1 MVLEQKIGFDK
12 VREKIAAKCA
22 TQYAARKVAAEQIS
36 HDGGEIM
43 FRLRLTDEMRL
54 ICLFEDSFPAGGYL
68 DTKTFLIPL
77 QAENTSI
84 DLPSLRMLRT
94 SMDTLGRILAFFR
107 ECKDDLYPT
116 LRQIS
121 ASVSYE
127 PGIGRRIEA
136 ILDRSGEVRDTAS
149 PELGEIRRSL
159 RSKEGQVS
167 RRIGSILSQAK
178 GEGIVD
184 TEAEVVV
191 RDGRVL
197 IPVPAGSKKK
207 MPGIVYDESASG
219 KTAFIE
225 PFEIIELEN
234 QIRELQFD
242 EQREIARI
250 LFEFTEFLR
259 PCLGGLIAASEYI
272 GEIDFI
278 RSKALVALDMIAGM
292 PILSDNGELNLRR
305 ARHPLLEASL
315 RREKKE
321 IVPLTLSLSHEKHI
335 LLISG
340 PNAGGKSVC
349 LKTVG
354 LLQYMFQWGMLIPTS
369 EVSEMMIF
377 DSIFI
382 DIGDDQSLEND
393 LSTYSSHLQNMREIL
408 THATASSLVLIDE
421 FGSGT
426 EPAAGGAIAEAVLAR
441 LDAMGAYGVITTHY
455 TNLKL
460 YADKSSGVVN
470 GAMLFDGAAIKP
482 LFQLQQGMPG
492 NSFAFEL
499 ARKMGLPS
507 DVVKDAEERA
517 GSDFVNIERN
527 LRQIARSRRVLDEK
541 LARIKSTDKTLE
553 SLTDK
558 YQKELGEVKALKKS
572 ILDEAKREAQ
582 EILDKANKEVERT
595 IREIREAQADRDKT
609 KVARGKLSQFKE
621 ELQQEKLSEKDVAIE
636 RKMQQILARKE
647 RERERKA
654 RRGEMP
660 DQVRHD
666 EGGVRHDEGGV
677 RHDGGEVRHDEG
689 GVRRDGGQGR
699 LDGKDGAEKVTLKVG
714 DKVRLKDNDMVGEVT
729 QIAAKYI
736 SVSVGS
742 IISKLAPGKVER
754 ISNQQY
760 KDKSRTTF
768 RPVIHYDSESIS
780 RRKLAF
786 RPTIDIRGERLADAL
801 DIVMH
806 FIDDA
811 TMVGV
816 GQVKILHGKGN
827 GVLREEIRKYLKTV
841 PAVKSLR
848 DEAVQQGGAG
858 ITVVEMDI

>member
-1 MVLEQKIGFDK
+1 MVLEQKIGFDI
-12 VREKIAAKCA
+12 VREKISAKCA
-22 TQYAARKVAAEQIS
+22 TQYAVKKVAAEQIS
-36 HDGGEIM
+36 RDPSEIM

-68 DTKTFLIPL
+68 DTKAFLLPL
-77 QAENTSI
+77 QAENTTI

-94 SMDTLGRILAFFR
+94 SLDTLRRILAFFR

-121 ASVSYE
+121 ATVSYE
-127 PGIGRRIEA
+127 PEIGRRIET
-136 ILDRSGEVRDTAS
+136 ILDRTGEVRDTAS
-149 PELGEIRRSL
+149 PELGEIRRAL

-167 RRIGSILSQAK
+167 RRINAILGTAK
-178 GEGIVD
+178 GEGLVETD
-184 TEAEVVV
+184 AEVVV

-207 MPGIVYDESASG
+207 LPGIVYDESASG

-225 PFEIIELEN
+225 PLEIVELGN
-234 QIRELQFD
+234 QIRELQFE
-242 EQREIARI
+242 EQREISRI
-250 LFEFTEFLR
+250 LFVFTEFLR
-259 PCLGGLIAASEYI
+259 PYLTGLIAASEYI

-278 RSKALVALDMIAGM
+278 RAKALVALDMIAGM
-292 PILSDNGELNLRR
+292 PILSENGEFNLRR

-321 IVPLTLSLSHEKHI
+321 IVPLTLTLTKEKHI

-369 EVSEMMIF
+369 EVSELMIF

-441 LDAMGAYGVITTHY
+441 LDEMGAYGVITTHY

-499 ARKMGLPS
+499 ARKMGLPA

-517 GSDFVNIERN
+517 GSEYVNIERN

-572 ILDEAKREAQ
+572 ILEEAKREAQ
-582 EILDKANKEVERT
+582 EILDEANRQVERT
-595 IREIREAQADRDKT
+595 IREIREAQAERDKT
-609 KVARGKLSQFKE
+609 KVAREQLTKFKE
-621 ELQQEKLSEKDVAIE
+621 ELQHEKPSENDAAIE
-636 RKMQQILARKE
+636 RKMQQIVARKE
-647 RERERKA
+647 RERARKEK
-654 RRGEMP
+654 RGEIP
-660 DQVRHD
+660 
-666 EGGVRHDEGGV
+666 
-677 RHDGGEVRHDEG
+677 
-689 GVRRDGGQGR
+689 GQAGNDAR
-699 LDGKDGAEKVTLKVG
+699 AASDAKAGARKEKAVDDTPLRVG

-736 SVSVGS
+736 SVSIGS
-742 IISKLAPGKVER
+742 IISKIAPGKVEK

-760 KDKSRTTF
+760 KEKARSTF
-768 RPVIHYDSESIS
+768 RPVIHYDSDSIS
-780 RRKLAF
+780 RRKLEF
-786 RPTIDIRGERLADAL
+786 RPTIDIRGERLNDAL
-801 DIVMH
+801 EIVMH

-827 GVLREEIRKYLKTV
+827 GVLREEIRKYLRTV

-848 DEAVQQGGAG
+848 DEAIQQGGAG

>member
-12 VREKIAAKCA
+12 VREKISAKCA
-22 TQYAARKVAAEQIS
+22 TQYAVRKVAAEQIS
-36 HDGGEIM
+36 RDGAEIM

-68 DTKTFLIPL
+68 DTKEFLLPL
-77 QAENTSI
+77 QGEGTTI

-94 SMDTLGRILAFFR
+94 SLDTLRRILSFFQD
-107 ECKDDLYPT
+107 CKDDLYPT

-127 PGIGRRIEA
+127 PEIGRRIES
-136 ILDRSGEVRDTAS
+136 ILDRTGEVRDSAS
-149 PELGEIRRSL
+149 PALGEIRRSL
-159 RSKEGQVS
+159 KSKEGQIG
-167 RRIGSILSQAK
+167 RRINAILGAAKEEGLVGS
-178 GEGIVD
+178 D
-184 TEAEVVV
+184 DEVVV
-191 RDGRVL
+191 REGRML
-197 IPVPAGSKKK
+197 IPVPAGTKKK
-207 MPGIVYDESASG
+207 LPGIVYGESATG
-219 KTAFIE
+219 KTAFVE
-225 PFEIIELEN
+225 PFEIVELGN
-234 QIRELQFD
+234 QIRELQFE

-250 LFEFTEFLR
+250 LLEFTEFLR
-259 PCLGGLIAASEYI
+259 PSLPMLIAASEYI

-292 PILSDNGELNLRR
+292 PILSDNGEFNLRR

-321 IVPLTLSLSHEKHI
+321 IVPLTLSLNREKHI

-369 EVSEMMIF
+369 EVSEMLIF

-393 LSTYSSHLQNMREIL
+393 LSTYSSHLQNIRDIL
-408 THATASSLVLIDE
+408 THATPHSLVLLDE
-421 FGSGT
+421 FGAGT

-441 LDAMGAYGVITTHY
+441 LDAMGVYGVITTHY

-499 ARKMGLPS
+499 ARKMGLPAE
-507 DVVKDAEERA
+507 VVKDAEERA
-517 GSDFVNIERN
+517 GSEFVNIERN

-541 LARIKSTDKTLE
+541 LARIKTTDKTLE

-572 ILDEAKREAQ
+572 ILEEAKKEAQ
-582 EILDKANKEVERT
+582 EILDSANREVERT

-609 KVARGKLSQFKE
+609 KVARENLSKFKE
-621 ELQQEKLSEKDVAIE
+621 GLREEKPSENDAVIE
-636 RKMQQILARKE
+636 RKMQQIIARKE
-647 RERERKA
+647 RERVRKEK
-654 RRGEMP
+654 RGEIP
-660 DQVRHD
+660 GQAVNDGSQA
-666 EGGVRHDEGGV
+666 G
-677 RHDGGEVRHDEG
+677 HDGKGSR
-689 GVRRDGGQGR
+689 
-699 LDGKDGAEKVTLKVG
+699 KEKAAVDNSPLKVG

-729 QIAAKYI
+729 QVAAKYV

-742 IISKLAPGKVER
+742 IISKLAPGKVEK

-760 KDKSRTTF
+760 KDKTRSTF

-780 RRKLAF
+780 RRKLDF
-786 RPTIDIRGERLADAL
+786 KPTIDIRGERLADAL

>member
-54 ICLFEDSFPAGGYL
+54 ICLFEDSFPAGGYH
-68 DTKTFLIPL
+68 DTKAFLLPL

-84 DLPSLRMLRT
+84 DLPSMRILRT
-94 SMDTLGRILAFFR
+94 SLDTLRRILAFFR

-127 PGIGRRIEA
+127 PEIGRRIEA
-136 ILDRSGEVRDTAS
+136 ILDRNGEVRDTAS
-149 PELGEIRRSL
+149 PELGEIRRAL

-167 RRIGSILSQAK
+167 RRIGSILTQAK
-178 GEGIVD
+178 SEGLVD

-207 MPGIVYDESASG
+207 LPGIVYDESATG
-219 KTAFIE
+219 KTAFVE
-225 PFEIIELEN
+225 PLEIVELEN

-250 LFEFTEFLR
+250 LMEFTEFLR
-259 PCLGGLIAASEYI
+259 PYLGGLIAASEYI

-321 IVPLTLSLSHEKHI
+321 IVPLTLSLNKEKHI

-369 EVSEMMIF
+369 EVSEMLIF

-426 EPAAGGAIAEAVLAR
+426 EPAAGGAIAEAVLSR
-441 LDAMGAYGVITTHY
+441 LDEMGAYGVITTHY

-460 YADKSSGVVN
+460 YADKSSGVMN

-499 ARKMGLPS
+499 ARKMGLPAE
-507 DVVKDAEERA
+507 VVKDAEERA
-517 GSDFVNIERN
+517 GSEFVNIERN

-541 LARIKSTDKTLE
+541 LARIKTTDKTLE

-572 ILDEAKREAQ
+572 ILEEAKKEAQ
-582 EILDKANKEVERT
+582 EILDSANREVERT

-609 KVARGKLSQFKE
+609 KVARENLSKFKE
-621 ELQQEKLSEKDVAIE
+621 GLREEKPSENDAVIE
-636 RKMQQILARKE
+636 RKMQQIIARKE
-647 RERERKA
+647 RERVRKEK
-654 RRGEMP
+654 RGEIP
-660 DQVRHD
+660 GQAVNDGSQA
-666 EGGVRHDEGGV
+666 G
-677 RHDGGEVRHDEG
+677 HDGKGSR
-689 GVRRDGGQGR
+689 
-699 LDGKDGAEKVTLKVG
+699 KEKAAVDNSPLKVG

-729 QIAAKYI
+729 QVAAKYV

-742 IISKLAPGKVER
+742 IISKLAPGKVEK

-760 KDKSRTTF
+760 KDKTRSTF

-780 RRKLAF
+780 RRKLDF
-786 RPTIDIRGERLADAL
+786 KPTIDIRGERLADAL

>member
-12 VREKIAAKCA
+12 VRDKIAAKCA
-22 TQYAARKVAAEQIS
+22 TQYALHKVAAEQVS

-68 DTKTFLIPL
+68 DTKTFLVPL

-84 DLPSLRMLRT
+84 DLPSLRALRT
-94 SMDTLGRILAFFR
+94 SLDTLRRILAFFR

-121 ASVSYE
+121 ATVGYE
-127 PGIGRRIEA
+127 PEVGRRIEG
-136 ILDRSGEVRDTAS
+136 ILDRAGEVRDTAS
-149 PELGEIRRSL
+149 PQLGEIRRTL

-167 RRIGSILSQAK
+167 RRIGSILTQAK
-178 GEGIVD
+178 GEGLVD
-184 TEAEVVV
+184 AETEVVV

-197 IPVPAGSKKK
+197 IPVPAGNKKK
-207 MPGIVYDESASG
+207 LPGIVYDESASG

-225 PFEIIELEN
+225 PIEILELEN

-259 PCLGGLIAASEYI
+259 PFLGGLIAASEYI

-278 RSKALVALDMIAGM
+278 RAKALVALDMIAGM

-321 IVPLTLSLSHEKHI
+321 IVPLTLWLSKEKHI

-393 LSTYSSHLQNMREIL
+393 LSTYSSHLKNMREIL
-408 THATASSLVLIDE
+408 TNATSSSLVLIDE

-441 LDAMGAYGVITTHY
+441 LDELGAYGVITTHY

-460 YADKSSGVVN
+460 YADKSSGVMN

-499 ARKMGLPS
+499 ARKMGLPA

-517 GSDFVNIERN
+517 GSEFVNIERN

-541 LARIKSTDKTLE
+541 LARIKTTDKTLE

-572 ILDEAKREAQ
+572 ILDEARREAQ
-582 EILDKANKEVERT
+582 EILDKTNKEVERT

-609 KVARGKLSQFKE
+609 RVARENLTKFRE
-621 ELQQEKLSEKDVAIE
+621 DLQQEKPSENDAAIE
-636 RKMQQILARKE
+636 RKMQQIVARKE
-647 RERERKA
+647 RERARKEK
-654 RRGEMP
+654 RGEAVVSAP
-660 DQVRHD
+660 RK
-666 EGGVRHDEGGV
+666 E
-677 RHDGGEVRHDEG
+677 
-689 GVRRDGGQGR
+689 
-699 LDGKDGAEKVTLKVG
+699 KPAAEDSSLKVG

-729 QIAAKYI
+729 QVAAKYV

-742 IISKLAPGKVER
+742 IISKLAPGKVEK

-760 KDKSRTTF
+760 KDKTRTTF

-780 RRKLAF
+780 RRKLNF
-786 RPTIDIRGERLADAL
+786 KPTIDIRGERLTDAL

-841 PAVKSLR
+841 PAVRSFR

>member
-54 ICLFEDSFPAGGYL
+54 ICLFEDSFPAGGYH
-68 DTKTFLIPL
+68 DTKAFLLPL

-84 DLPSLRMLRT
+84 DLPSMRILRT
-94 SMDTLGRILAFFR
+94 SLDTLRRILAFFR

-127 PGIGRRIEA
+127 PEIGRRIEA
-136 ILDRSGEVRDTAS
+136 ILDRNGEVRDTAS
-149 PELGEIRRSL
+149 PELGEIRRAL

-167 RRIGSILSQAK
+167 RRIGSILTQAK
-178 GEGIVD
+178 SEGLVD

-197 IPVPAGSKKK
+197 IPIPAGSKKK
-207 MPGIVYDESASG
+207 LPGIVYDESATG
-219 KTAFIE
+219 KTAFVE
-225 PFEIIELEN
+225 PLEIVELEN

-250 LFEFTEFLR
+250 LMEFTEFLR
-259 PCLGGLIAASEYI
+259 PYLGGLIAASEYI

-321 IVPLTLSLSHEKHI
+321 IVPLTLSLNKEKHI

-369 EVSEMMIF
+369 EVSEMLIF

-426 EPAAGGAIAEAVLAR
+426 EPAAGGAIAEAVLSR
-441 LDAMGAYGVITTHY
+441 LDEMSAYGVITTHY

-460 YADKSSGVVN
+460 YADKSSGVMN

-499 ARKMGLPS
+499 ARKMGLPA

-517 GSDFVNIERN
+517 GSEYVNIERN

-572 ILDEAKREAQ
+572 ILEEAKREAQ
-582 EILDKANKEVERT
+582 EILDEANRQVERT
-595 IREIREAQADRDKT
+595 IREIREAQAERDKT
-609 KVARGKLSQFKE
+609 KVAREQLTKFKE
-621 ELQQEKLSEKDVAIE
+621 ELQHEKPSENDAAIE
-636 RKMQQILARKE
+636 RKMQQIVARKE
-647 RERERKA
+647 RERARKEK
-654 RRGEMP
+654 RGEIP
-660 DQVRHD
+660 
-666 EGGVRHDEGGV
+666 
-677 RHDGGEVRHDEG
+677 
-689 GVRRDGGQGR
+689 GQAGNDAR
-699 LDGKDGAEKVTLKVG
+699 AASDAKAGARKEKAVDDTPLRVG

-736 SVSVGS
+736 SVSIGS
-742 IISKLAPGKVER
+742 IISKIAPGKVEK

-760 KDKSRTTF
+760 KEKSRSTF
-768 RPVIHYDSESIS
+768 RPVIHYDSDSIS
-780 RRKLAF
+780 RRKLEF
-786 RPTIDIRGERLADAL
+786 RPTIDIRGERLNDAL
-801 DIVMH
+801 EIVMH

-827 GVLREEIRKYLKTV
+827 GVLREEIRKYLRTV

-848 DEAVQQGGAG
+848 DEAIQQGGAG

>member
-22 TQYAARKVAAEQIS
+22 TQYALRKVEAEQIS
-36 HDGGEIM
+36 RDPGEIM

-68 DTKTFLIPL
+68 DTKAFLLPL
-77 QAENTSI
+77 QAENTTI
-84 DLPSLRMLRT
+84 DLPSLRALRT
-94 SMDTLGRILAFFR
+94 SLDTLRRILSFFR
-107 ECKDDLYPT
+107 DCKDDLYPT

-121 ASVSYE
+121 ASVTYE
-127 PGIGRRIEA
+127 PEIGRRIET
-136 ILDRSGEVRDTAS
+136 ILDRAGEVRDTAS
-149 PELGEIRRSL
+149 QALGEIRRTL

-167 RRIGSILSQAK
+167 RRINAILGAAK
-178 GEGIVD
+178 GEGLVD
-184 TEAEVVV
+184 TDAEVVV

-197 IPVPAGSKKK
+197 IPVPAGAKKK
-207 MPGIVYDESASG
+207 LPGIVYDESASG
-219 KTAFIE
+219 KTAFVE
-225 PFEIIELEN
+225 PLEIIELGN

-259 PCLGGLIAASEYI
+259 PYLGGLIAASEYI

-292 PILSDNGELNLRR
+292 PILSEGGELNLRR

-321 IVPLTLSLSHEKHI
+321 IVPLTLSLTRDKHI

-393 LSTYSSHLQNMREIL
+393 LSTYSSHLKNMREIL

-441 LDAMGAYGVITTHY
+441 LDEMGVYGVITTHY

-499 ARKMGLPS
+499 ARKMGLPGE
-507 DVVKDAEERA
+507 VVKDAEERA
-517 GSDFVNIERN
+517 GSEFVNIERN
-527 LRQIARSRRVLDEK
+527 LRQIARSRRALDEK
-541 LARIKSTDKTLE
+541 LARIKTTDKTLE

-558 YQKELGEVKALKKS
+558 YEKELSEVKALKKS
-572 ILDEAKREAQ
+572 ILDEAKKEAQ
-582 EILDKANKEVERT
+582 EILAEANKQVERT
-595 IREIREAQADRDKT
+595 IREIREAQAEREKT
-609 KVARGKLSQFKE
+609 RTARENLAKFKE
-621 ELQQEKLSEKDVAIE
+621 EIQAEHPSQNDAAIE
-636 RKMQQILARKE
+636 RKMQQIVARKE
-647 RERERKA
+647 RERQRKVK
-654 RRGEMP
+654 RGEIP
-660 DQVRHD
+660 
-666 EGGVRHDEGGV
+666 
-677 RHDGGEVRHDEG
+677 
-689 GVRRDGGQGR
+689 GQAGN
-699 LDGKDGAEKVTLKVG
+699 DGKAGTRKDKAAVDDSPLQVG

-736 SVSVGS
+736 SVSIGS
-742 IISKLAPGKVER
+742 IISKIAPGKVEK

-760 KDKSRTTF
+760 KEKSRSTF

-780 RRKLAF
+780 RRKLEF
-786 RPTIDIRGERLADAL
+786 RPTIDIRGERLNDAL
-801 DIVMH
+801 EIVMH

-841 PAVKSLR
+841 PAVASFR

>member
-12 VREKIAAKCA
+12 VRDRIAAKA
-22 TQYAARKVAAEQIS
+22 VTEYARRKVAAEQMS
-36 HDGGEIM
+36 RDPDEIM

-68 DTKTFLIPL
+68 DTKEFLLPL

-84 DLPSLRMLRT
+84 DLPSLRALRT
-94 SMDTLGRILAFFR
+94 SLDTLRRILAFFR
-107 ECKDDLYPT
+107 DCKDDLYPM

-121 ASVSYE
+121 ASVSYDPE
-127 PGIGRRIEA
+127 ISRRIEA
-136 ILDRSGEVRDTAS
+136 ILDRNGEVRDNAS
-149 PELGEIRRSL
+149 PELAEIRRTL

-167 RRIGSILSQAK
+167 RRINAILGNAK
-178 GEGIVD
+178 GEGLVEAD
-184 TEAEVVV
+184 AEVVV

-197 IPVPAGSKKK
+197 IPVAAGSKKK
-207 MPGIVYDESASG
+207 LPGIVYDESASG
-219 KTAFIE
+219 KTAFVE
-225 PFEIIELEN
+225 PFEIVELGN

-250 LFEFTEFLR
+250 LFVFTEFLR
-259 PCLGGLIAASEYI
+259 PYLGGLIAASEYI

-278 RSKALVALDMIAGM
+278 RAKALVALDMIAGM
-292 PILSDNGELNLRR
+292 PVLSDNGEMNLRR

-321 IVPLTLSLSHEKHI
+321 IVPLTLSLSREKHI

-369 EVSEMMIF
+369 EVSEMLIF

-408 THATASSLVLIDE
+408 THATEHSLVLIDE

-441 LDAMGAYGVITTHY
+441 LDDLGAYGVITTHY

-499 ARKMGLPS
+499 ARKMGLPA
-507 DVVKDAEERA
+507 DVVKDAEQRA
-517 GSDFVNIERN
+517 GSEFVNIERN

-553 SLTDK
+553 SLTDR
-558 YQKELGEVKALKKS
+558 YQKELEDVKALKKRM
-572 ILDEAKREAQ
+572 LDEARAEAADIVS
-582 EILDKANKEVERT
+582 EANKQVERT
-595 IREIREAQADRDKT
+595 IREIREAQAERDKT
-609 KVARGKLSQFKE
+609 RLAREKLTKFKE
-621 ELQQEKLSEKDVAIE
+621 TLKEEKPSENDAAIE
-636 RKMQQILARKE
+636 RKMQKITERKE
-647 RERERKA
+647 RERVRKE

-660 DQVRHD
+660 GQARH
-666 EGGVRHDEGGV
+666 
-677 RHDGGEVRHDEG
+677 
-689 GVRRDGGQGR
+689 
-699 LDGKDGAEKVTLKVG
+699 DGKDGKPGVTDRADKTPLQVG
-714 DKVRLKDNDMVGEVT
+714 DKVRLKDNNMVGEVT

-742 IISKLAPGKVER
+742 IISKIAPGKVEK

-760 KDKSRTTF
+760 KEQTRSTF

-780 RRKLAF
+780 RRKLEF
-786 RPTIDIRGERLADAL
+786 KPTIDIRGQRLADAL

-841 PAVKSLR
+841 PSVASFR

-858 ITVVEMDI
+858 ITVVELDL

>member
-12 VREKIAAKCA
+12 VRDKIAAKCV
-22 TQYAARKVAAEQIS
+22 TDYARRKVAAEQLS
-36 HDGGEIM
+36 RDGAEIM

-68 DTKTFLIPL
+68 DTKEFLLPL

-84 DLPSLRMLRT
+84 DLPSLRLLRT
-94 SMDTLGRILAFFR
+94 SLDTLRRILAFFR

-121 ASVSYE
+121 ASVSYTPE
-127 PGIGRRIEA
+127 VARRIED
-136 ILDRSGEVRDTAS
+136 ILDRAGEVRDSAS
-149 PELGEIRRSL
+149 PALGEIRRSL

-167 RRIGSILSQAK
+167 RRINSILAGAK
-178 GEGIVD
+178 GEGLVD
-184 TEAEVVV
+184 ADAEVVV

-197 IPVPAGSKKK
+197 IPVAAGSKKK
-207 MPGIVYDESASG
+207 LPGIVYDESASG
-219 KTAFIE
+219 KTAFVE
-225 PFEIIELEN
+225 PFEIIELGN
-234 QIRELQFD
+234 QIRELQFE

-250 LFEFTEFLR
+250 LAEFTAFLR
-259 PCLGGLIAASEYI
+259 PYLSGLVAASEYI

-292 PILSDNGELNLRR
+292 PILSDNGEMHLRR

-321 IVPLTLSLSHEKHI
+321 IVPLTLSLTREKHI

-369 EVSEMMIF
+369 EVSELLIF
-377 DSIFI
+377 DSIYI

-393 LSTYSSHLQNMREIL
+393 LSTYSSHLKNMREIL
-408 THATASSLVLIDE
+408 THATEHSLVLIDE

-441 LDAMGAYGVITTHY
+441 LDALGAYGVITTHY

-499 ARKMGLPS
+499 ARKMGLPA
-507 DVVKDAEERA
+507 DVVKDAEQRA
-517 GSDFVNIERN
+517 GSEFVNIERN

-541 LARIKSTDKTLE
+541 IARIKSTDKTLE

-558 YQKELGEVKALKKS
+558 YEKELGEVKALKKS
-572 ILDEAKREAQ
+572 ILEEARREAQ
-582 EILDKANKEVERT
+582 DIVAQANKQVERT
-595 IREIREAQADRDKT
+595 IREIREAQAARDKT
-609 KVARGKLSQFKE
+609 RAAREKLSQFKE
-621 ELQQEKLSEKDVAIE
+621 TLQQEKTSEQEAVLD
-636 RKMQQILARKE
+636 RKMQQIAER
-647 RERERKA
+647 RERERVRKE
-654 RRGEMP
+654 RRGERSRIESGMT
-660 DQVRHD
+660 DQAIPGHDHSRHSGLD
-666 EGGVRHDEGGV
+666 PESLA
-677 RHDGGEVRHDEG
+677 
-689 GVRRDGGQGR
+689 GQ
-699 LDGKDGAEKVTLKVG
+699 DGKLQVG
-714 DKVRLKDNDMVGEVT
+714 DKVRLKDNDMVGEVV

-742 IISKLAPGKVER
+742 IISKIAPSKVEK

-760 KDKSRTTF
+760 KEQTRSTF

-780 RRKLAF
+780 RRKLEF
-786 RPTIDIRGERLADAL
+786 
-801 DIVMH
+801 
-806 FIDDA
+806 
-811 TMVGV
+811 
-816 GQVKILHGKGN
+816 
-827 GVLREEIRKYLKTV
+827 
-841 PAVKSLR
+841 
-848 DEAVQQGGAG
+848 
-858 ITVVEMDI
+858 

>member
-1 MVLEQKIGFDK
+1 MVLEQKIGFDI
-12 VREKIAAKCA
+12 VREKISAKCA
-22 TQYAARKVAAEQIS
+22 TQYAVKKVAAEQIS
-36 HDGGEIM
+36 RDPSEIM

-68 DTKTFLIPL
+68 DTKAFLLPL
-77 QAENTSI
+77 QAENTTI

-94 SMDTLGRILAFFR
+94 SLDTLRRILAFFR

-121 ASVSYE
+121 ATVSYE
-127 PGIGRRIEA
+127 PEIGRRIET
-136 ILDRSGEVRDTAS
+136 ILDRTGEVRDTAS
-149 PELGEIRRSL
+149 PELGEIRRAL

-167 RRIGSILSQAK
+167 RRINAILGTAK
-178 GEGIVD
+178 GEGLVETD
-184 TEAEVVV
+184 AEVVV

-207 MPGIVYDESASG
+207 LPGIVYDESASG

-225 PFEIIELEN
+225 PLEIVELGN
-234 QIRELQFD
+234 QIRELQFE
-242 EQREIARI
+242 EQREISRI
-250 LFEFTEFLR
+250 LFVFTEFLR
-259 PCLGGLIAASEYI
+259 PYLTGLIAASEYI

-278 RSKALVALDMIAGM
+278 RAKALVALDMIAGM
-292 PILSDNGELNLRR
+292 PILSENGEFNLRR

-321 IVPLTLSLSHEKHI
+321 IVPLTLTLTKEKHI

-369 EVSEMMIF
+369 EVSELMIF

-441 LDAMGAYGVITTHY
+441 LDEMGAYGVITTHY

-499 ARKMGLPS
+499 ARKMGLPA

-517 GSDFVNIERN
+517 GSEYVNIERN

-572 ILDEAKREAQ
+572 ILEEAKREAQ
-582 EILDKANKEVERT
+582 EILDEANRQVERT
-595 IREIREAQADRDKT
+595 IREIREAQAERDKT
-609 KVARGKLSQFKE
+609 KVAREQLTKFKE
-621 ELQQEKLSEKDVAIE
+621 ELQHEKPSENDAAIE
-636 RKMQQILARKE
+636 RKMQQIVARKE
-647 RERERKA
+647 RERARKEK
-654 RRGEMP
+654 RGEIP
-660 DQVRHD
+660 
-666 EGGVRHDEGGV
+666 
-677 RHDGGEVRHDEG
+677 
-689 GVRRDGGQGR
+689 GR
-699 LDGKDGAEKVTLKVG
+699 AGNDTRAANDGKAGARKEKAVDDTPLRVG

-736 SVSVGS
+736 SVSIGS
-742 IISKLAPGKVER
+742 IISKIAPGKVEK

-760 KDKSRTTF
+760 KEKSRSTF
-768 RPVIHYDSESIS
+768 RPVIHYDSDSIS
-780 RRKLAF
+780 RRKLEF
-786 RPTIDIRGERLADAL
+786 RPTIDIRGERLNDAL
-801 DIVMH
+801 EIVMH

-827 GVLREEIRKYLKTV
+827 GVLREEIRKYLRTV

-848 DEAVQQGGAG
+848 DEAIQQGGAG

>member
-12 VREKIAAKCA
+12 VRDKIAAKCA
-22 TQYAARKVAAEQIS
+22 TDYARRKVAAEQIS
-36 HDGGEIM
+36 RDATEIM
-43 FRLRLTDEMRL
+43 FRLCLTDEMRL
-54 ICLFEDSFPAGGYL
+54 ICLFEDSFPAGGYV
-68 DTKTFLIPL
+68 DTKAFLLPL

-84 DLPSLRMLRT
+84 DLPSLRLLRT
-94 SMDTLGRILAFFR
+94 SLDTLRRILAFFR
-107 ECKDDLYPT
+107 DCKDDLYPT

-127 PGIGRRIEA
+127 PEIGRRIEQ
-136 ILDRSGEVRDTAS
+136 ILDRTGDVRDTAS

-159 RSKEGQVS
+159 RAKEGQVS
-167 RRIGSILSQAK
+167 RRINTILGSAK
-178 GEGIVD
+178 SEGLVD
-184 TEAEVVV
+184 AEAEVVV
-191 RDGRVL
+191 RDGRML
-197 IPVPAGSKKK
+197 IPVAAGSKKK
-207 MPGIVYDESASG
+207 LPGIVYDESATG
-219 KTAFIE
+219 KTAFVE
-225 PFEIIELEN
+225 PLEIIELGN
-234 QIRELQFD
+234 QIRELQFE

-250 LFEFTEFLR
+250 LYEFTEFLR
-259 PCLGGLIAASEYI
+259 PYLGGLVAASEYI

-278 RSKALVALDMIAGM
+278 RAKALVALDMIAGM
-292 PILSDNGELNLRR
+292 PILSEEGELNLRR

-321 IVPLTLSLSHEKHI
+321 IVPLTLSLSREKHI

-369 EVSEMMIF
+369 EVSEMTIF

-408 THATASSLVLIDE
+408 SNATAHSLVLIDE

-460 YADKSSGVVN
+460 YADKSSGVTN

-499 ARKMGLPS
+499 ARKMGLPA

-517 GSDFVNIERN
+517 GSEFVNIERN

-553 SLTDK
+553 NLTDK
-558 YQKELGEVKALKKS
+558 YEKELGEVKALKKS
-572 ILDEAKREAQ
+572 ILEEARREAQ
-582 EILDKANKEVERT
+582 EIVAQANKQVERT
-595 IREIREAQADRDKT
+595 IREIREAQAERDKT
-609 KVARGKLSQFKE
+609 KVAR
-621 ELQQEKLSEKDVAIE
+621 EKLSKFKEQLSEEHPSEKDAAID
-636 RKMQQILARKE
+636 RKMQQIVER
-647 RERERKA
+647 RERERVRKEK
-654 RRGEMP
+654 RGERSRVKPGMTEEEMP

-666 EGGVRHDEGGV
+666 A
-677 RHDGGEVRHDEG
+677 
-689 GVRRDGGQGR
+689 
-699 LDGKDGAEKVTLKVG
+699 GKQARNDVKTGPLQVG
-714 DKVRLKDNDMVGEVT
+714 DKVRLKDNDMVGEVV

-742 IISKLAPGKVER
+742 IISKIAPGKVEK

-760 KDKSRTTF
+760 KEQTRSTF

-780 RRKLAF
+780 RRKLEF
-786 RPTIDIRGERLADAL
+786 KPTIDIRGQRLNDAL

-827 GVLREEIRKYLKTV
+827 GILREEIRKYLKTV
-841 PAVKSLR
+841 PAVASFR

>member
-12 VREKIAAKCA
+12 VREKISAKCA
-22 TQYAARKVAAEQIS
+22 TQYAARKVAAEQMS
-36 HDGGEIM
+36 RDGAEIM

-68 DTKTFLIPL
+68 DTKEFLLPL
-77 QAENTSI
+77 QGEGTTI
-84 DLPSLRMLRT
+84 DLPSLRLLRT
-94 SMDTLGRILAFFR
+94 SLDTLRRILAFFQD
-107 ECKDDLYPT
+107 CKDDLYPT

-121 ASVSYE
+121 ASVGYE
-127 PGIGRRIEA
+127 PEIARRIEH
-136 ILDRSGEVRDTAS
+136 ILDRSGDVRDSAS
-149 PELGEIRRSL
+149 PALGEIRRSL
-159 RSKEGQVS
+159 KAKEGQVS
-167 RRIGSILSQAK
+167 RRINAILGAAK
-178 GEGIVD
+178 GEGLVD
-184 TEAEVVV
+184 TDAEVVV
-191 RDGRVL
+191 REGRVL
-197 IPVPAGSKKK
+197 IPVPAGAKKK
-207 MPGIVYDESASG
+207 LPGIVFDESASG
-219 KTAFIE
+219 KTAFVE
-225 PFEIIELEN
+225 PLEIIELGN
-234 QIRELQFD
+234 QIRELQFE

-250 LFEFTEFLR
+250 LYEFTEFLR
-259 PCLGGLIAASEYI
+259 PYLGGLVAASEYL

-278 RSKALVALDMIAGM
+278 RAKALVALDMIAGM
-292 PILSDNGELNLRR
+292 PILSENGELNLRR

-321 IVPLTLSLSHEKHI
+321 IVPLTLSLTKDKHI

-382 DIGDDQSLEND
+382 DIGDNQSLEND

-426 EPAAGGAIAEAVLAR
+426 EPAAGGAIAEAVLSR
-441 LDAMGAYGVITTHY
+441 LDEMGVYGVITTHY

-507 DVVKDAEERA
+507 EVVKDAEERA
-517 GSDFVNIERN
+517 GSEFVNIERN

-572 ILDEAKREAQ
+572 VLEEARREAQ
-582 EILDKANKEVERT
+582 EIIAEANKQVERT
-595 IREIREAQADRDKT
+595 IREIRESQAERDKT
-609 KVARGKLSQFKE
+609 KVARENLTKFKE
-621 ELQQEKLSEKDVAIE
+621 TLQQDKPSENDAAIE
-636 RKMQQILARKE
+636 RKMQQIIARKE
-647 RERERKA
+647 RERVRKEK
-654 RRGEMP
+654 RGEAP
-660 DQVRHD
+660 APAPR
-666 EGGVRHDEGGV
+666 
-677 RHDGGEVRHDEG
+677 
-689 GVRRDGGQGR
+689 
-699 LDGKDGAEKVTLKVG
+699 KEKPVSQETPLQIG

-729 QIAAKYI
+729 QITAKYI

-742 IISKLAPGKVER
+742 IISKLAPGKVEK

-760 KDKSRTTF
+760 KDRSRTTF

-780 RRKLAF
+780 RRKLEF
-786 RPTIDIRGERLADAL
+786 RPTIDIRGQRLNDAL

-841 PAVKSLR
+841 PGVKSFR

>member
-12 VREKIAAKCA
+12 VRDKIAAKCV
-22 TQYAARKVAAEQIS
+22 TQYARRKVAAEQIS
-36 HDGGEIM
+36 HDGAEIM

-68 DTKTFLIPL
+68 DTKEFLLPL

-84 DLPSLRMLRT
+84 DLPSLRLLRT
-94 SMDTLGRILAFFR
+94 SLDTLRRILAFFQ

-127 PGIGRRIEA
+127 PEISRHIEA
-136 ILDRSGEVRDTAS
+136 LLDRGGDVRDSAS

-159 RSKEGQVS
+159 RAKEGQVS
-167 RRIGSILSQAK
+167 RRINSILGSAK
-178 GEGIVD
+178 SEGLVD
-184 TEAEVVV
+184 AEAEVVV

-197 IPVPAGSKKK
+197 IPVAAGSKKK
-207 MPGIVYDESASG
+207 LPGIVYDESASG
-219 KTAFIE
+219 KTAFVE
-225 PFEIIELEN
+225 PIEIIELGN
-234 QIRELQFD
+234 QIRELQFE

-250 LFEFTEFLR
+250 LLAFTEFLR
-259 PCLGGLIAASEYI
+259 PYLGGLVAASEYI

-278 RSKALVALDMIAGM
+278 RAKALVALDMIAGM

-321 IVPLTLSLSHEKHI
+321 IVPLTLSLSREKHI

-369 EVSEMMIF
+369 EVSEMLIF

-408 THATASSLVLIDE
+408 THATGHSLVLIDE

-441 LDAMGAYGVITTHY
+441 LDALGAYGVITTHY

-499 ARKMGLPS
+499 ARKMGLPA

-517 GSDFVNIERN
+517 GSEFVGIERN

-553 SLTDK
+553 SLTDR
-558 YQKELGEVKALKKS
+558 YQKELEDIKALKKRM
-572 ILDEAKREAQ
+572 LDEARAEAA
-582 EILDKANKEVERT
+582 EIVSEANRQVERT
-595 IREIREAQADRDKT
+595 IREIREAQAERDKT
-609 KVARGKLSQFKE
+609 RQARAQLSQFKE
-621 ELQQEKLSEKDVAIE
+621 TLAEEKPSEADAVLEGKIRKINE
-636 RKMQQILARKE
+636 R
-647 RERERKA
+647 RERERVRKEK
-654 RRGEMP
+654 RGELAP
-660 DQVRHD
+660 APSGA
-666 EGGVRHDEGGV
+666 GGT
-677 RHDGGEVRHDEG
+677 
-689 GVRRDGGQGR
+689 GR
-699 LDGKDGAEKVTLKVG
+699 VGDSAPLALG
-714 DKVRLKDNDMVGEVT
+714 DKVRLKDNDMVGEVV
-729 QIAAKYI
+729 QISAKYI

-742 IISKLAPGKVER
+742 IISKLAPGKVEK

-760 KDKSRTTF
+760 KEQTRSTF

-786 RPTIDIRGERLADAL
+786 KPTIDIRGERLADAL

-827 GVLREEIRKYLKTV
+827 GVLREEIRKYLRTV
-841 PAVKSLR
+841 PSVASFR

>member
-22 TQYAARKVAAEQIS
+22 TQYALRKVEAEQIS
-36 HDGGEIM
+36 RDPGEIM

-68 DTKTFLIPL
+68 DTKAFLLPL
-77 QAENTSI
+77 QAENTTI
-84 DLPSLRMLRT
+84 DLPSLRALRT
-94 SMDTLGRILAFFR
+94 SLDTLRRILAFFR
-107 ECKDDLYPT
+107 DCKDDLYPT

-121 ASVSYE
+121 ASVTYE
-127 PGIGRRIEA
+127 PEIGRRIET
-136 ILDRSGEVRDTAS
+136 ILDRAGEVRDTAS
-149 PELGEIRRSL
+149 QALGEIRRTL

-167 RRIGSILSQAK
+167 RRINAILGAAK
-178 GEGIVD
+178 GEGLVD
-184 TEAEVVV
+184 TDAEVVV

-197 IPVPAGSKKK
+197 IPVPAGAKKK
-207 MPGIVYDESASG
+207 LPGIVYDESASG
-219 KTAFIE
+219 KTAFVE
-225 PFEIIELEN
+225 PLEIIELGN

-259 PCLGGLIAASEYI
+259 PYLGGLIAASEYI

-292 PILSDNGELNLRR
+292 PILSEGGELNLRR
-305 ARHPLLEASL
+305 ARHPLL

-321 IVPLTLSLSHEKHI
+321 IVPLTLSLTRDKHI

-393 LSTYSSHLQNMREIL
+393 LSTYSSHLKNMREIL

-441 LDAMGAYGVITTHY
+441 LDEMGVYGVITTHY

-499 ARKMGLPS
+499 ARKMGLPGE
-507 DVVKDAEERA
+507 VVKDAEERA
-517 GSDFVNIERN
+517 GSEFVNIERN
-527 LRQIARSRRVLDEK
+527 LRQIARSRRALDEK
-541 LARIKSTDKTLE
+541 LARIKTTDKTLE

-558 YQKELGEVKALKKS
+558 YEKELSEVKALKKS
-572 ILDEAKREAQ
+572 ILDEAKKEAQ
-582 EILDKANKEVERT
+582 EILAEANKQVERT
-595 IREIREAQADRDKT
+595 IREIREAQAEREKT
-609 KVARGKLSQFKE
+609 RTARENLAKFKE
-621 ELQQEKLSEKDVAIE
+621 EIQAEHPSQNDAAIE
-636 RKMQQILARKE
+636 RKMQQIVARKE
-647 RERERKA
+647 RERQRKVK
-654 RRGEMP
+654 RGEIP
-660 DQVRHD
+660 
-666 EGGVRHDEGGV
+666 
-677 RHDGGEVRHDEG
+677 
-689 GVRRDGGQGR
+689 GQAGN
-699 LDGKDGAEKVTLKVG
+699 DGKAGTRKDKVAVDDSPLQVG

-736 SVSVGS
+736 SVSIGS
-742 IISKLAPGKVER
+742 IISKIAPGKVEK

-760 KDKSRTTF
+760 KEKSRSTF

-780 RRKLAF
+780 RRKLEF
-786 RPTIDIRGERLADAL
+786 RPTIDIRGERLNDAL
-801 DIVMH
+801 EIVMH

-841 PAVKSLR
+841 PAVASFR

>member
-22 TQYAARKVAAEQIS
+22 TQYALRKVEAEQIS
-36 HDGGEIM
+36 RDPGEIM

-68 DTKTFLIPL
+68 DTKAFLLPL
-77 QAENTSI
+77 QAENTTI
-84 DLPSLRMLRT
+84 DLPSLRALRT
-94 SMDTLGRILAFFR
+94 SLDTLRRILAFFR
-107 ECKDDLYPT
+107 DCKDDLYPT

-121 ASVSYE
+121 ASVTYE
-127 PGIGRRIEA
+127 PEIGRRIET
-136 ILDRSGEVRDTAS
+136 ILDRAGEVRDTAS
-149 PELGEIRRSL
+149 QALGEIRRTL

-167 RRIGSILSQAK
+167 RRINAILGAAK
-178 GEGIVD
+178 GEGLVD
-184 TEAEVVV
+184 TDAEVVV

-197 IPVPAGSKKK
+197 IPVPAGAKKK
-207 MPGIVYDESASG
+207 LPGIVYDESASG
-219 KTAFIE
+219 KTAFVE
-225 PFEIIELEN
+225 PLEIIELGN

-259 PCLGGLIAASEYI
+259 PYLGGLIAASEYI

-292 PILSDNGELNLRR
+292 PILSEGGELNLRR

-321 IVPLTLSLSHEKHI
+321 IVPLTLSLTRDKHI

-393 LSTYSSHLQNMREIL
+393 LSTYSSHLKNMREIL

-441 LDAMGAYGVITTHY
+441 LDEMGVYGVITTHY

-499 ARKMGLPS
+499 ARKMGLPGE
-507 DVVKDAEERA
+507 VVKDAEERA

-527 LRQIARSRRVLDEK
+527 LRQIARSRRALDEK
-541 LARIKSTDKTLE
+541 LARIKTTDKTLE

-558 YQKELGEVKALKKS
+558 YEKELSEVKALKKS
-572 ILDEAKREAQ
+572 ILDEAKKEAQ
-582 EILDKANKEVERT
+582 EILAEANKQVERT
-595 IREIREAQADRDKT
+595 IREIREAQAEREKT
-609 KVARGKLSQFKE
+609 RTARENLAKFKE
-621 ELQQEKLSEKDVAIE
+621 EIQAEHPSQNDAAIE
-636 RKMQQILARKE
+636 RKMQQIVARKE
-647 RERERKA
+647 RERQRKVK
-654 RRGEMP
+654 RGEIP
-660 DQVRHD
+660 
-666 EGGVRHDEGGV
+666 
-677 RHDGGEVRHDEG
+677 
-689 GVRRDGGQGR
+689 GQAGN
-699 LDGKDGAEKVTLKVG
+699 DGKAGTRKDKAAVDDSPLQVG

-736 SVSVGS
+736 SVSIGS
-742 IISKLAPGKVER
+742 IISKIAPGKVEK

-760 KDKSRTTF
+760 KEKSRSTF

-780 RRKLAF
+780 RRKLEF
-786 RPTIDIRGERLADAL
+786 RPTIDIRGERLNDAL
-801 DIVMH
+801 EIVMH

-841 PAVKSLR
+841 PAVASFR

>member
-12 VREKIAAKCA
+12 VREKISAKCA
-22 TQYAARKVAAEQIS
+22 TQYAARKVAAEQMS
-36 HDGGEIM
+36 RDGAEIM

-68 DTKTFLIPL
+68 DTKEFLLPL
-77 QAENTSI
+77 QGEGTTI
-84 DLPSLRMLRT
+84 DLPSLRLLRT
-94 SMDTLGRILAFFR
+94 SLDTLRRILAFFQD
-107 ECKDDLYPT
+107 CKDDLYPT

-121 ASVSYE
+121 ASVGYE
-127 PGIGRRIEA
+127 PEIARRIEH
-136 ILDRSGEVRDTAS
+136 ILDRTGDVRDSAS
-149 PELGEIRRSL
+149 PALGEIRRSL
-159 RSKEGQVS
+159 KAKEGQVS
-167 RRIGSILSQAK
+167 RRINAILGAAK
-178 GEGIVD
+178 GEGLVD
-184 TEAEVVV
+184 TDAEVVV
-191 RDGRVL
+191 REGRVL
-197 IPVPAGSKKK
+197 IPVPAGAKKK
-207 MPGIVYDESASG
+207 LPGIVFDESASG
-219 KTAFIE
+219 KTAFVE
-225 PFEIIELEN
+225 PLEIIELGN
-234 QIRELQFD
+234 QIRELQFE

-250 LFEFTEFLR
+250 LYEFTEFLR
-259 PCLGGLIAASEYI
+259 PYLGGLVAASEYL

-278 RSKALVALDMIAGM
+278 RAKALVALDMIAGM
-292 PILSDNGELNLRR
+292 PILSENGELNLRR

-321 IVPLTLSLSHEKHI
+321 IVPLTLSLTKDKHI

-382 DIGDDQSLEND
+382 DIGDNQSLEND

-426 EPAAGGAIAEAVLAR
+426 EPAAGGAIAEAVLSR
-441 LDAMGAYGVITTHY
+441 LDEMGVYGVITTHY

-507 DVVKDAEERA
+507 EVVKDAEERA
-517 GSDFVNIERN
+517 GSEFVNIERN

-572 ILDEAKREAQ
+572 VLEEARREAQ
-582 EILDKANKEVERT
+582 EIIAEANKQVERT
-595 IREIREAQADRDKT
+595 IREIRESQAERDKT
-609 KVARGKLSQFKE
+609 KVARENLTKFKE
-621 ELQQEKLSEKDVAIE
+621 TLQQDKPSENDAAIE
-636 RKMQQILARKE
+636 RKMQQIIARKE
-647 RERERKA
+647 RERVRKEK
-654 RRGEMP
+654 RGEAP
-660 DQVRHD
+660 APAPR
-666 EGGVRHDEGGV
+666 
-677 RHDGGEVRHDEG
+677 
-689 GVRRDGGQGR
+689 
-699 LDGKDGAEKVTLKVG
+699 KEKPVSQETPLQIG

-729 QIAAKYI
+729 QITAKYI

-742 IISKLAPGKVER
+742 IISKLAPGKVEK

-760 KDKSRTTF
+760 KDRSRTTF

-780 RRKLAF
+780 RRKLEF
-786 RPTIDIRGERLADAL
+786 RPTIDIRGQRLNDAL

-841 PAVKSLR
+841 PGVKSFR

>member
-12 VREKIAAKCA
+12 VREKISAKCA
-22 TQYAARKVAAEQIS
+22 TQYAARKVAAEQMS
-36 HDGGEIM
+36 RDGAEIM

-68 DTKTFLIPL
+68 DTKEFLLPL
-77 QAENTSI
+77 QGEGTTI
-84 DLPSLRMLRT
+84 DLPSLRLLRT
-94 SMDTLGRILAFFR
+94 SLDTLRRILVFFQD
-107 ECKDDLYPT
+107 CKDDLYPT

-121 ASVSYE
+121 ASVGYE
-127 PGIGRRIEA
+127 PEIARRIEH
-136 ILDRSGEVRDTAS
+136 ILDRTGDVRDSAS
-149 PELGEIRRSL
+149 PALGEIRRSL
-159 RSKEGQVS
+159 KAKEGQVS
-167 RRIGSILSQAK
+167 RRINAILGAAK
-178 GEGIVD
+178 GEGLVD
-184 TEAEVVV
+184 TDAEVVV
-191 RDGRVL
+191 REGRVL
-197 IPVPAGSKKK
+197 IPVPAGAKKK
-207 MPGIVYDESASG
+207 LPGIVFDESASG
-219 KTAFIE
+219 KTAFVE
-225 PFEIIELEN
+225 PLEIIELGN
-234 QIRELQFD
+234 QIRELQFE

-250 LFEFTEFLR
+250 LYEFTEFLR
-259 PCLGGLIAASEYI
+259 PYLGGLVAASEYL

-278 RSKALVALDMIAGM
+278 RAKALVALDMIAGM
-292 PILSDNGELNLRR
+292 PILSENGELNLRR

-321 IVPLTLSLSHEKHI
+321 IVPLTLSLTKDKHI

-382 DIGDDQSLEND
+382 DIGDNQSLEND

-426 EPAAGGAIAEAVLAR
+426 EPAAGGAIAEAVLSR
-441 LDAMGAYGVITTHY
+441 LDEMGVYGVITTHY

-507 DVVKDAEERA
+507 EVVKDAEERA
-517 GSDFVNIERN
+517 GSEFVNIERN

-572 ILDEAKREAQ
+572 VLEEARREAQ
-582 EILDKANKEVERT
+582 EIIAEANKQVERT
-595 IREIREAQADRDKT
+595 IREIRESQAERDKT
-609 KVARGKLSQFKE
+609 KVARENLTKFKE
-621 ELQQEKLSEKDVAIE
+621 TLQQDKPSENDAAIE
-636 RKMQQILARKE
+636 RKMQQIIARKE
-647 RERERKA
+647 RERVRKEK
-654 RRGEMP
+654 RGEAP
-660 DQVRHD
+660 APAPR
-666 EGGVRHDEGGV
+666 
-677 RHDGGEVRHDEG
+677 
-689 GVRRDGGQGR
+689 
-699 LDGKDGAEKVTLKVG
+699 KEKPVSQETPLQIG

-729 QIAAKYI
+729 QITAKYI

-742 IISKLAPGKVER
+742 IISKLAPGKVEK

-760 KDKSRTTF
+760 KDRSRTTF

-780 RRKLAF
+780 RRKLEF
-786 RPTIDIRGERLADAL
+786 RPTIDIRGQRLNDAL

-841 PAVKSLR
+841 PGVKSFS

>member
-54 ICLFEDSFPAGGYL
+54 ICLFEDSFPAGGYH
-68 DTKTFLIPL
+68 DTKAFLLPL

-84 DLPSLRMLRT
+84 DLPSMRILRT
-94 SMDTLGRILAFFR
+94 SLDTLRRILAFFR

-127 PGIGRRIEA
+127 PEIGRRIEE
-136 ILDRSGEVRDTAS
+136 ILDRNGEVRDTAS
-149 PELGEIRRSL
+149 PELGEIRRAL

-167 RRIGSILSQAK
+167 RRIGSILTQAK
-178 GEGIVD
+178 SEGLVD

-197 IPVPAGSKKK
+197 IPIPAGSKKK
-207 MPGIVYDESASG
+207 LPGIVYDESATG
-219 KTAFIE
+219 KTAFVE
-225 PFEIIELEN
+225 PLEIVELEN

-250 LFEFTEFLR
+250 LMEFTEFLR
-259 PCLGGLIAASEYI
+259 PYLGGLIAASEYI

-321 IVPLTLSLSHEKHI
+321 IVPLTLSLNKEKHI

-369 EVSEMMIF
+369 EVSEMLIF

-426 EPAAGGAIAEAVLAR
+426 EPAAGGAIAEAVLSR
-441 LDAMGAYGVITTHY
+441 LDEMGAYGVITTHY

-460 YADKSSGVVN
+460 YADKSSGVMN

-499 ARKMGLPS
+499 ARKMGLPAE
-507 DVVKDAEERA
+507 VVKDAEERA
-517 GSDFVNIERN
+517 GSEFVNIERN

-541 LARIKSTDKTLE
+541 LARIKTTDKTLE

-572 ILDEAKREAQ
+572 ILEEAKKEAQ
-582 EILDKANKEVERT
+582 EILDSANKEVERT

-609 KVARGKLSQFKE
+609 KVARENLSKFKE
-621 ELQQEKLSEKDVAIE
+621 GLREEKPSENDAVIE
-636 RKMQQILARKE
+636 RKMQQIIARKE
-647 RERERKA
+647 RERARKEK
-654 RRGEMP
+654 RGEIP
-660 DQVRHD
+660 GQAGP
-666 EGGVRHDEGGV
+666 EGKGSR
-677 RHDGGEVRHDEG
+677 
-689 GVRRDGGQGR
+689 
-699 LDGKDGAEKVTLKVG
+699 KEKAAVDNSPLKVG

-729 QIAAKYI
+729 QVAAKYV

-742 IISKLAPGKVER
+742 IISKLAPGKVEK

-760 KDKSRTTF
+760 KDKTRSTF

-780 RRKLAF
+780 RRKLDF
-786 RPTIDIRGERLADAL
+786 KPTIDIRGERLADAL

>member
-22 TQYAARKVAAEQIS
+22 TQYALRKVEAEQIS
-36 HDGGEIM
+36 RDPGEIM

-68 DTKTFLIPL
+68 DTKAFLLPL
-77 QAENTSI
+77 QAENTTI
-84 DLPSLRMLRT
+84 DLPSLRALRT
-94 SMDTLGRILAFFR
+94 SLDTLRRILAFFR
-107 ECKDDLYPT
+107 DCKDDLYPT

-121 ASVSYE
+121 ASVTYE
-127 PGIGRRIEA
+127 PEIGRRIET
-136 ILDRSGEVRDTAS
+136 ILDRAGEVRDTAS
-149 PELGEIRRSL
+149 QALGEIRRTL

-167 RRIGSILSQAK
+167 RRINAILGAAK
-178 GEGIVD
+178 GEGLVD
-184 TEAEVVV
+184 TDAEVVV

-197 IPVPAGSKKK
+197 IPVPAGAKKK
-207 MPGIVYDESASG
+207 LPGIVYDESASG
-219 KTAFIE
+219 KTAFVE
-225 PFEIIELEN
+225 PLEIIELGN

-259 PCLGGLIAASEYI
+259 PYLGGLIAASEYI

-292 PILSDNGELNLRR
+292 PILSEGGELNLRR

-321 IVPLTLSLSHEKHI
+321 IVPLTLSLTRDKHI

-393 LSTYSSHLQNMREIL
+393 LSTYSSHLKNMREIL

-441 LDAMGAYGVITTHY
+441 LDEMGVYGVITTHY

-499 ARKMGLPS
+499 ARKMGLPGE
-507 DVVKDAEERA
+507 VVKDAEERA
-517 GSDFVNIERN
+517 GSEFVNIERN
-527 LRQIARSRRVLDEK
+527 LRQIARSRRALDEK
-541 LARIKSTDKTLE
+541 LARIKTTDKTLE

-558 YQKELGEVKALKKS
+558 YEKELSEVKALKKS
-572 ILDEAKREAQ
+572 ILDEAKKEAQ
-582 EILDKANKEVERT
+582 EILAEANKQVERT
-595 IREIREAQADRDKT
+595 IREIREAQAEREKT
-609 KVARGKLSQFKE
+609 RTARENLAKFKE
-621 ELQQEKLSEKDVAIE
+621 EIQAEHPSQNDAAIE
-636 RKMQQILARKE
+636 RKMQQIVARKE
-647 RERERKA
+647 RERQRKVK
-654 RRGEMP
+654 RGEIP
-660 DQVRHD
+660 
-666 EGGVRHDEGGV
+666 
-677 RHDGGEVRHDEG
+677 
-689 GVRRDGGQGR
+689 GQAGN
-699 LDGKDGAEKVTLKVG
+699 DGKAGTRKDKATVDDSPLQVG

-736 SVSVGS
+736 SVSIGS
-742 IISKLAPGKVER
+742 IISKIAPGKVEK

-760 KDKSRTTF
+760 KEKSRSTF

-780 RRKLAF
+780 RRKLEF
-786 RPTIDIRGERLADAL
+786 RPTIDIRGERLNDAL
-801 DIVMH
+801 EIVMH

-841 PAVKSLR
+841 PAVASFR

>member
-22 TQYAARKVAAEQIS
+22 TQYALRKVEAEQIS
-36 HDGGEIM
+36 RDPGEIM

-68 DTKTFLIPL
+68 DTKAFLLPL
-77 QAENTSI
+77 QAENTTI
-84 DLPSLRMLRT
+84 DLPSLRALRT
-94 SMDTLGRILAFFR
+94 SLDTLRRILAFFR
-107 ECKDDLYPT
+107 DCKDDLYPT

-121 ASVSYE
+121 ASVTYE
-127 PGIGRRIEA
+127 PEIGRRIET
-136 ILDRSGEVRDTAS
+136 ILDRAGEVRDTAS
-149 PELGEIRRSL
+149 QALGEIRRTL

-167 RRIGSILSQAK
+167 RRINAILGAAK
-178 GEGIVD
+178 GEGLVD
-184 TEAEVVV
+184 TDAEVVV

-197 IPVPAGSKKK
+197 IPVPAGAKKK
-207 MPGIVYDESASG
+207 LPGIVYDESASG
-219 KTAFIE
+219 KTAFVE
-225 PFEIIELEN
+225 PLEIIELGN

-259 PCLGGLIAASEYI
+259 PYLGGLIAASEYI

-292 PILSDNGELNLRR
+292 PILSEGGELNLRR

-321 IVPLTLSLSHEKHI
+321 IVPLTLSLTRDKHI

-393 LSTYSSHLQNMREIL
+393 LSTYSSHLKNMREIL

-441 LDAMGAYGVITTHY
+441 LDEMGVYGVITTHY

-499 ARKMGLPS
+499 ARKMGLPGE
-507 DVVKDAEERA
+507 VVKDAEERA
-517 GSDFVNIERN
+517 GSEFVNIERN
-527 LRQIARSRRVLDEK
+527 LRQIARSRRALDEK
-541 LARIKSTDKTLE
+541 LARIKTTDKTLE

-558 YQKELGEVKALKKS
+558 YEKELSEVKALKKS
-572 ILDEAKREAQ
+572 ILDEAKKEAQ
-582 EILDKANKEVERT
+582 EILAEANKQVERT
-595 IREIREAQADRDKT
+595 IREIREAQAEREKT
-609 KVARGKLSQFKE
+609 RTARENLAKFKE
-621 ELQQEKLSEKDVAIE
+621 EIQAEHPSQNDAAIE
-636 RKMQQILARKE
+636 RKMQQIVARKE
-647 RERERKA
+647 RERQRKVK
-654 RRGEMP
+654 RGEIS
-660 DQVRHD
+660 
-666 EGGVRHDEGGV
+666 
-677 RHDGGEVRHDEG
+677 
-689 GVRRDGGQGR
+689 GQAGN
-699 LDGKDGAEKVTLKVG
+699 DGKAGTRKDKAAVDDSPLQVG

-736 SVSVGS
+736 SVSIGS
-742 IISKLAPGKVER
+742 IISKIAPGKVEK

-760 KDKSRTTF
+760 KEKSRSTF

-780 RRKLAF
+780 RRKLEF
-786 RPTIDIRGERLADAL
+786 RPTIDIRGERLNDAL
-801 DIVMH
+801 EIVMH

-841 PAVKSLR
+841 PAVASFR

>member
-12 VREKIAAKCA
+12 VRDKIAAKCV
-22 TQYAARKVAAEQIS
+22 TQYAQRKVAAEQMS
-36 HDGGEIM
+36 RDGAEIM

-54 ICLFEDSFPAGGYL
+54 ICLFEDSFPAGGYI
-68 DTKTFLIPL
+68 DTKEFLLPL

-84 DLPSLRMLRT
+84 DLPSLRLLRT
-94 SMDTLGRILAFFR
+94 SLDTLRRILAFFR

-121 ASVSYE
+121 ASVSYTPE
-127 PGIGRRIEA
+127 VARAIEA
-136 ILDRSGEVRDTAS
+136 ILDRNGEVRDSAS

-167 RRIGSILSQAK
+167 RRINAILGNAK
-178 GEGIVD
+178 GEGLVEAD
-184 TEAEVVV
+184 AEVVV

-197 IPVPAGSKKK
+197 IPVAAGSKKK
-207 MPGIVYDESASG
+207 LPGIVYDESASG
-219 KTAFIE
+219 KTAFVE
-225 PFEIIELEN
+225 PFEIVELGN
-234 QIRELQFD
+234 QIRELQFE

-250 LFEFTEFLR
+250 LSAFTEFLR
-259 PCLGGLIAASEYI
+259 PYLGGLVAASEYI

-292 PILSDNGELNLRR
+292 PILSDNGEMHLRR

-321 IVPLTLSLSHEKHI
+321 IVPLTLSLTREKHI

-369 EVSEMMIF
+369 EVSEMLIF

-408 THATASSLVLIDE
+408 THATDHSLVLIDE

-441 LDAMGAYGVITTHY
+441 LDALGAYGVITTHY

-460 YADKSSGVVN
+460 YADKRSGVVN

-499 ARKMGLPS
+499 ARKMGLPA

-517 GSDFVNIERN
+517 GSEFVNIERN

-558 YQKELGEVKALKKS
+558 YQKELGEVKDLKKS
-572 ILDEAKREAQ
+572 ILEEARQEAQ
-582 EILDKANKEVERT
+582 EIIAQANKQVERT
-595 IREIREAQADRDKT
+595 IREIREAQAERDKT
-609 KVARGKLSQFKE
+609 RQAREKLSQFKE
-621 ELQQEKLSEKDVAIE
+621 SLQQGKPSEKEAVLD
-636 RKMQQILARKE
+636 RKMQKVTERKE
-647 RERERKA
+647 RERVRKE

-660 DQVRHD
+660 GQARND
-666 EGGVRHDEGGV
+666 ERKERPAVN
-677 RHDGGEVRHDEG
+677 
-689 GVRRDGGQGR
+689 
-699 LDGKDGAEKVTLKVG
+699 GAPLQVG
-714 DKVRLKDNDMVGEVT
+714 DKVRLKDNDMVGEVV
-729 QIAAKYI
+729 QISAKYI

-742 IISKLAPGKVER
+742 IISKIAPGKVEK

-760 KDKSRTTF
+760 KDKTRSTF

-780 RRKLAF
+780 RRKLEF
-786 RPTIDIRGERLADAL
+786 KPTIDIRGQRLAEAL

-827 GVLREEIRKYLKTV
+827 GVLREEIRKYLRTV
-841 PAVKSLR
+841 PSVKSFR

-858 ITVVEMDI
+858 ITVVEMDL

>member
-54 ICLFEDSFPAGGYL
+54 ICLFEDSFPAGGYH
-68 DTKTFLIPL
+68 DTKAFLLPL

-84 DLPSLRMLRT
+84 DLPSMRILRT
-94 SMDTLGRILAFFR
+94 SLDTLRRILAFFR

-127 PGIGRRIEA
+127 PEIGRRIEA
-136 ILDRSGEVRDTAS
+136 ILDRNGEVRDTAS
-149 PELGEIRRSL
+149 PELGEIRRAL

-167 RRIGSILSQAK
+167 RRIGSILTQAK
-178 GEGIVD
+178 SEGLVD

-197 IPVPAGSKKK
+197 IPIPAGSKKK
-207 MPGIVYDESASG
+207 LPGIVYDESATG
-219 KTAFIE
+219 KTAFVE
-225 PFEIIELEN
+225 PLEIVELEN

-250 LFEFTEFLR
+250 LMEFTEFLR
-259 PCLGGLIAASEYI
+259 PYLGGLIAASEYI

-321 IVPLTLSLSHEKHI
+321 IVPLTLSLNKEKHI

-369 EVSEMMIF
+369 EVSEMLIF

-426 EPAAGGAIAEAVLAR
+426 EPAAGGAIAEAVLSR
-441 LDAMGAYGVITTHY
+441 LDEMGAYGVITTHY

-460 YADKSSGVVN
+460 YADKSSGVMN

-499 ARKMGLPS
+499 ARKMGLPAE
-507 DVVKDAEERA
+507 VVKDAEERA
-517 GSDFVNIERN
+517 GSEFVNIERN

-541 LARIKSTDKTLE
+541 LARIKTTDKTLE

-572 ILDEAKREAQ
+572 ILEEAKKEAQ
-582 EILDKANKEVERT
+582 EILDSANKEVERT

-609 KVARGKLSQFKE
+609 KVARENLSKFKE
-621 ELQQEKLSEKDVAIE
+621 GLREEKPSENDAVIE
-636 RKMQQILARKE
+636 RKMQQIIARKE
-647 RERERKA
+647 RERARKEK
-654 RRGEMP
+654 RGEIP
-660 DQVRHD
+660 GQAGP
-666 EGGVRHDEGGV
+666 EGKGSR
-677 RHDGGEVRHDEG
+677 
-689 GVRRDGGQGR
+689 
-699 LDGKDGAEKVTLKVG
+699 KEKAAVDNSPLKVG

-729 QIAAKYI
+729 QVAAKYV

-742 IISKLAPGKVER
+742 IISKLAPGKVEK

-760 KDKSRTTF
+760 KDKTRSTF

-780 RRKLAF
+780 RRKLDF
-786 RPTIDIRGERLADAL
+786 KPTIDIRGERLADAL

-827 GVLREEIRKYLKTV
+827 GVLREEIRKYLRTV

>member
-22 TQYAARKVAAEQIS
+22 TQYAVRKVAAEQIS
-36 HDGGEIM
+36 RDGAEIM

-68 DTKTFLIPL
+68 DTKEFLLPL
-77 QAENTSI
+77 QGEGTTI

-94 SMDTLGRILAFFR
+94 SLDTLRRILSFFQD
-107 ECKDDLYPT
+107 CKDDLYPT

-127 PGIGRRIEA
+127 PEIGRRIES
-136 ILDRSGEVRDTAS
+136 ILDRTGEVRDSAS
-149 PELGEIRRSL
+149 PALGEIRRSL
-159 RSKEGQVS
+159 KSKEGQIG
-167 RRIGSILSQAK
+167 RRINAILGAAKEEGLVGS
-178 GEGIVD
+178 D
-184 TEAEVVV
+184 DEVVV
-191 RDGRVL
+191 REGRML
-197 IPVPAGSKKK
+197 IPVPAGTKKK
-207 MPGIVYDESASG
+207 LPGIVYGESATG
-219 KTAFIE
+219 KTAFVE
-225 PFEIIELEN
+225 PFEIVELGN
-234 QIRELQFD
+234 QIRELQF
-242 EQREIARI
+242 EELREIARI
-250 LFEFTEFLR
+250 LLEFTEFLR
-259 PCLGGLIAASEYI
+259 PSLPMLIAASEYI

-292 PILSDNGELNLRR
+292 PILSDNGEFNLRR

-321 IVPLTLSLSHEKHI
+321 IVPLTLSLNREKHI

-369 EVSEMMIF
+369 EVSEMLIF

-393 LSTYSSHLQNMREIL
+393 LSTYSSHLQNIRDIL
-408 THATASSLVLIDE
+408 THATPHSLVLLDE
-421 FGSGT
+421 FGAGT

-441 LDAMGAYGVITTHY
+441 LDAMGVYGVITTHY

-499 ARKMGLPS
+499 ARKMGLPA

-517 GSDFVNIERN
+517 GSEFVNIERN

-541 LARIKSTDKTLE
+541 LARIKTTDKTLE
-553 SLTDK
+553 SLTDR
-558 YQKELGEVKALKKS
+558 YQKELEDVKALKKRM
-572 ILDEAKREAQ
+572 LDEAREQAA
-582 EILDKANKEVERT
+582 EILAEANRQVEKT
-595 IREIREAQADRDKT
+595 IRDIREAQAERDKT
-609 KVARGKLSQFKE
+609 RTAREQLARTRDAIQE
-621 ELQQEKLSEKDVAIE
+621 ERPTATDADIE
-636 RKMQQILARKE
+636 RKMQQIVARKE
-647 RERERKA
+647 RERARKEK
-654 RRGEMP
+654 RGEVP
-660 DQVRHD
+660 APAPR
-666 EGGVRHDEGGV
+666 
-677 RHDGGEVRHDEG
+677 
-689 GVRRDGGQGR
+689 
-699 LDGKDGAEKVTLKVG
+699 KEKPAIDATPLQVG

-736 SVSVGS
+736 SVSIGS
-742 IISKLAPGKVER
+742 IISKIAPGKVEK

-760 KDKSRTTF
+760 KDKSRSTF

-780 RRKLAF
+780 RRKLEF
-786 RPTIDIRGERLADAL
+786 RPTIDIRGQRLVDAL

-841 PAVKSLR
+841 PAVKSFR

>member
-12 VREKIAAKCA
+12 VRDKIAAKCA
-22 TQYAARKVAAEQIS
+22 TQYALHKVAAEQVS

-68 DTKTFLIPL
+68 DTKTFLVPL

-84 DLPSLRMLRT
+84 DLPSLRALRT
-94 SMDTLGRILAFFR
+94 SLDTLRRILAFFR

-121 ASVSYE
+121 ATVGYE
-127 PGIGRRIEA
+127 PEVGRRIEG
-136 ILDRSGEVRDTAS
+136 ILDRAGEVRDTAS
-149 PELGEIRRSL
+149 PQLGEIRRTL

-167 RRIGSILSQAK
+167 RRIGSILTQAK
-178 GEGIVD
+178 GEGLVD
-184 TEAEVVV
+184 AETEVVV

-207 MPGIVYDESASG
+207 LPGIVYDESASG

-225 PFEIIELEN
+225 PIEILELEN

-259 PCLGGLIAASEYI
+259 PYLGGLIAASEYI

-278 RSKALVALDMIAGM
+278 RAKALVALDMIAGM

-321 IVPLTLSLSHEKHI
+321 IVPLTLWLSKEKHI

-393 LSTYSSHLQNMREIL
+393 LSTYSSHLKNMREIL
-408 THATASSLVLIDE
+408 TNATSSSLVLIDE

-441 LDAMGAYGVITTHY
+441 LDELGAYGVITTHY

-460 YADKSSGVVN
+460 YADKSSGVMN

-499 ARKMGLPS
+499 ARKMGLPA

-517 GSDFVNIERN
+517 GSEFVNIERN

-541 LARIKSTDKTLE
+541 LARIKTTDKTLE

-572 ILDEAKREAQ
+572 ILDEARREAQ
-582 EILDKANKEVERT
+582 EILDKTNKEVERT

-609 KVARGKLSQFKE
+609 RVARENLTKFRE
-621 ELQQEKLSEKDVAIE
+621 DLQQEKPSENDAAIE
-636 RKMQQILARKE
+636 RKMQQIVARKE
-647 RERERKA
+647 RERARKEK
-654 RRGEMP
+654 RGEAVVSAP
-660 DQVRHD
+660 RKEKPV
-666 EGGVRHDEGGV
+666 
-677 RHDGGEVRHDEG
+677 
-689 GVRRDGGQGR
+689 
-699 LDGKDGAEKVTLKVG
+699 AEDSSLKVG

-729 QIAAKYI
+729 QVAAKYV

-742 IISKLAPGKVER
+742 VISKLAPGKVEK

-760 KDKSRTTF
+760 KDKTRTTF

-780 RRKLAF
+780 RRKLNF
-786 RPTIDIRGERLADAL
+786 KPTIDIRGERLTDAL

-841 PAVKSLR
+841 PAVRSFR

>member
-54 ICLFEDSFPAGGYL
+54 ICLFEDSFPAGGYH
-68 DTKTFLIPL
+68 DTKAFLLPL

-84 DLPSLRMLRT
+84 DLPSMRILRT
-94 SMDTLGRILAFFR
+94 SLDTLRRILAFFR

-127 PGIGRRIEA
+127 PEIGRRIEA
-136 ILDRSGEVRDTAS
+136 ILDRNGEVRDTAS
-149 PELGEIRRSL
+149 PELGEIRRAL

-167 RRIGSILSQAK
+167 RRIGSILTQAK
-178 GEGIVD
+178 SEGLVD

-207 MPGIVYDESASG
+207 LPGIVYDESATG
-219 KTAFIE
+219 KTAFVE
-225 PFEIIELEN
+225 PLEIVELEN

-250 LFEFTEFLR
+250 LMEFTEFLR
-259 PCLGGLIAASEYI
+259 PYLGGLIAASEYI

-321 IVPLTLSLSHEKHI
+321 IVPLTLSLNKEKHI

-369 EVSEMMIF
+369 EVSEMLIF

-426 EPAAGGAIAEAVLAR
+426 EPAAGGAIAEAVLSR
-441 LDAMGAYGVITTHY
+441 LDEMGAYGVITTHY

-460 YADKSSGVVN
+460 YADKSSGVMN

-499 ARKMGLPS
+499 ARKMGLPAE
-507 DVVKDAEERA
+507 VVKDAEERA
-517 GSDFVNIERN
+517 GSEFVNIERN

-541 LARIKSTDKTLE
+541 LARIKTTDKTLE

-558 YQKELGEVKALKKS
+558 YQKELVEVKALKKS
-572 ILDEAKREAQ
+572 ILEEAKKEAQ
-582 EILDKANKEVERT
+582 EILDSANKEVERT

-609 KVARGKLSQFKE
+609 KVARENLSKFKE
-621 ELQQEKLSEKDVAIE
+621 GLREEKPSENDAVIE
-636 RKMQQILARKE
+636 RKMQQIIARKE
-647 RERERKA
+647 RERVRKEK
-654 RRGEMP
+654 RGEIP
-660 DQVRHD
+660 GQAGND
-666 EGGVRHDEGGV
+666 GSKAG
-677 RHDGGEVRHDEG
+677 HDGKGSR
-689 GVRRDGGQGR
+689 
-699 LDGKDGAEKVTLKVG
+699 KEKAAVDNSPLKVG

-729 QIAAKYI
+729 QVAAKYV

-742 IISKLAPGKVER
+742 IISKLAPGKVEK

-760 KDKSRTTF
+760 KDKTRSTF

-780 RRKLAF
+780 RRKLDF
-786 RPTIDIRGERLADAL
+786 KPTIDIRGERLADAL

>member
-12 VREKIAAKCA
+12 VRDKIAAKCV
-22 TQYAARKVAAEQIS
+22 TQYAQRKVAAEQMS
-36 HDGGEIM
+36 RDGAEIM

-54 ICLFEDSFPAGGYL
+54 ICLFEDSFPAGGYI
-68 DTKTFLIPL
+68 DTKEFLLPL

-84 DLPSLRMLRT
+84 DLPSLRLLRT
-94 SMDTLGRILAFFR
+94 SLDTLRRILAFFR

-121 ASVSYE
+121 ASVSYTPE
-127 PGIGRRIEA
+127 VARAIEA
-136 ILDRSGEVRDTAS
+136 ILDRNGEVRDSAS

-167 RRIGSILSQAK
+167 RRINAILGNAK
-178 GEGIVD
+178 GEGLVEAD
-184 TEAEVVV
+184 AEVVV

-197 IPVPAGSKKK
+197 IPVAAGSKKK
-207 MPGIVYDESASG
+207 LPGIVYDESASG
-219 KTAFIE
+219 KTAFVE
-225 PFEIIELEN
+225 PFEIVELGN
-234 QIRELQFD
+234 QIRELQFE

-250 LFEFTEFLR
+250 LFAFTEFLR
-259 PCLGGLIAASEYI
+259 PYLGGLVAASEYI

-292 PILSDNGELNLRR
+292 PILSDNGEMHLRR

-321 IVPLTLSLSHEKHI
+321 IVPLTLSLTREKHI

-369 EVSEMMIF
+369 EVSEMLIF

-408 THATASSLVLIDE
+408 THATDHSLVLIDE

-441 LDAMGAYGVITTHY
+441 LDALGAYGVITTHY

-499 ARKMGLPS
+499 ARKMGLPA

-517 GSDFVNIERN
+517 GSEFVNIERN

-558 YQKELGEVKALKKS
+558 YQKELGEVKDLKKS
-572 ILDEAKREAQ
+572 ILEEARQEAQ
-582 EILDKANKEVERT
+582 EIIAQANKQVERT
-595 IREIREAQADRDKT
+595 IREIREAQAERDKT
-609 KVARGKLSQFKE
+609 RQAREKLSQFKE
-621 ELQQEKLSEKDVAIE
+621 SLQQGKPSEKEAVLD
-636 RKMQQILARKE
+636 RKMQKVTERKE
-647 RERERKA
+647 RERVRKE

-660 DQVRHD
+660 GQARHD
-666 EGGVRHDEGGV
+666 ERKERPAVN
-677 RHDGGEVRHDEG
+677 
-689 GVRRDGGQGR
+689 
-699 LDGKDGAEKVTLKVG
+699 GAPLQVG
-714 DKVRLKDNDMVGEVT
+714 DKVRLKDNDMVGEVV
-729 QIAAKYI
+729 QISAKYI

-742 IISKLAPGKVER
+742 IISKIAPGKVEK

-760 KDKSRTTF
+760 KDKTRSTF

-780 RRKLAF
+780 RRKLEF
-786 RPTIDIRGERLADAL
+786 KPTIDIRGQRLAEAL

-827 GVLREEIRKYLKTV
+827 GVLREEIRKYLRTV
-841 PAVKSLR
+841 PSVKSFR

-858 ITVVEMDI
+858 ITVVEMDL

>member
-54 ICLFEDSFPAGGYL
+54 ICLFEDSFPAGGYH
-68 DTKTFLIPL
+68 DTKAFLLPL

-84 DLPSLRMLRT
+84 DLPSMRILRT
-94 SMDTLGRILAFFR
+94 SLDTLRRILAFFR

-127 PGIGRRIEA
+127 PEIGRRIEA
-136 ILDRSGEVRDTAS
+136 ILDRNGEVRDTAS
-149 PELGEIRRSL
+149 PELGEIRRAL

-167 RRIGSILSQAK
+167 RRIGSILTQAK
-178 GEGIVD
+178 SEGLVD

-197 IPVPAGSKKK
+197 IPIPAGSKKK
-207 MPGIVYDESASG
+207 LPGIVYDESATG
-219 KTAFIE
+219 KTAFVE
-225 PFEIIELEN
+225 PLEIVELEN

-250 LFEFTEFLR
+250 LMEFTEFLR
-259 PCLGGLIAASEYI
+259 PYLGGLIAASEYI

-321 IVPLTLSLSHEKHI
+321 IVPLTLSLNKEKHI

-369 EVSEMMIF
+369 EVSEMLIF

-426 EPAAGGAIAEAVLAR
+426 EPAAGGAIAEAVLSR
-441 LDAMGAYGVITTHY
+441 LDEMGAYGVITTHY

-460 YADKSSGVVN
+460 YADKSSGVMN

-499 ARKMGLPS
+499 ARKMGLPAE
-507 DVVKDAEERA
+507 VVKDAEERA
-517 GSDFVNIERN
+517 GSEFVNIERN

-541 LARIKSTDKTLE
+541 LARIKTTDKTLE

-572 ILDEAKREAQ
+572 ILEEAKKEAQ
-582 EILDKANKEVERT
+582 EILDRANREVERT

-609 KVARGKLSQFKE
+609 KVARENLSKFKE
-621 ELQQEKLSEKDVAIE
+621 GLREEKPSENDAVIE
-636 RKMQQILARKE
+636 RKMQQIIARKE
-647 RERERKA
+647 RERVRKEK
-654 RRGEMP
+654 RGEIP
-660 DQVRHD
+660 GQAVNDGSQA
-666 EGGVRHDEGGV
+666 G
-677 RHDGGEVRHDEG
+677 HDGKGSR
-689 GVRRDGGQGR
+689 
-699 LDGKDGAEKVTLKVG
+699 KEKAAVDNSPLKVG

-729 QIAAKYI
+729 QVAAKYV

-742 IISKLAPGKVER
+742 IISKLAPGKVEK

-760 KDKSRTTF
+760 KDKTRSTF

-780 RRKLAF
+780 RRKLDF
-786 RPTIDIRGERLADAL
+786 KPTIDIRGERLADAL

>member
-1 MVLEQKIGFDK
+1 MVLEQKIGFDI
-12 VREKIAAKCA
+12 VREKISAKCA
-22 TQYAARKVAAEQIS
+22 TQYAVKKVAAEQIS
-36 HDGGEIM
+36 RDPSEIM

-68 DTKTFLIPL
+68 DTKAFLLPL
-77 QAENTSI
+77 QAENTTI

-94 SMDTLGRILAFFR
+94 SLDTLRRILAFFR

-121 ASVSYE
+121 ATVSYE
-127 PGIGRRIEA
+127 PEIGRQIET
-136 ILDRSGEVRDTAS
+136 ILDRTGEVRDTAS
-149 PELGEIRRSL
+149 PELGEIRRAL

-167 RRIGSILSQAK
+167 RRINAILGTAK
-178 GEGIVD
+178 GEGLVETD
-184 TEAEVVV
+184 AEVVV

-207 MPGIVYDESASG
+207 LPGIVYDESASG

-225 PFEIIELEN
+225 PLEIVELGN
-234 QIRELQFD
+234 QIRELQFE
-242 EQREIARI
+242 EQREISRI
-250 LFEFTEFLR
+250 LFVFTEFLR
-259 PCLGGLIAASEYI
+259 PYLTGLIAASEYI

-278 RSKALVALDMIAGM
+278 RAKALVALDMIAGM
-292 PILSDNGELNLRR
+292 PILSENGEFNLRR

-321 IVPLTLSLSHEKHI
+321 IVPLTLTLTKEKHI

-369 EVSEMMIF
+369 EVSELMIF

-441 LDAMGAYGVITTHY
+441 LDEMGAYGVITTHY

-499 ARKMGLPS
+499 ARKMGLPA

-517 GSDFVNIERN
+517 GSEYVNIERN

-572 ILDEAKREAQ
+572 ILEEAKREAQ
-582 EILDKANKEVERT
+582 EILDEANRQVERT
-595 IREIREAQADRDKT
+595 IREIREAQAERDKT
-609 KVARGKLSQFKE
+609 KVAREQLTKFKE
-621 ELQQEKLSEKDVAIE
+621 ELQHEKPSENDAAIE
-636 RKMQQILARKE
+636 RKMQQIVARKE
-647 RERERKA
+647 RERARKEK
-654 RRGEMP
+654 RGEIP
-660 DQVRHD
+660 
-666 EGGVRHDEGGV
+666 
-677 RHDGGEVRHDEG
+677 
-689 GVRRDGGQGR
+689 GR
-699 LDGKDGAEKVTLKVG
+699 AGNDARAANDGKAGARKEKAVDDTPLRVG

-736 SVSVGS
+736 SVSIGS
-742 IISKLAPGKVER
+742 IISKIAPGKVEK

-760 KDKSRTTF
+760 KEKSRSTF
-768 RPVIHYDSESIS
+768 RPVIHYDSDSIS
-780 RRKLAF
+780 RRKLEF
-786 RPTIDIRGERLADAL
+786 RPTIDIRGERLNDAL
-801 DIVMH
+801 EIVMH

-827 GVLREEIRKYLKTV
+827 GVLREEIRKYLRTV

-848 DEAVQQGGAG
+848 DEAIQQGGAG

>member
-54 ICLFEDSFPAGGYL
+54 ICLFEDSFPAGGYH
-68 DTKTFLIPL
+68 DTKAFLLPL

-84 DLPSLRMLRT
+84 DLPSMRILRT
-94 SMDTLGRILAFFR
+94 SLDTLRRILAFFR

-127 PGIGRRIEA
+127 PEIGRRIEA
-136 ILDRSGEVRDTAS
+136 ILDRNGEVRDTAS
-149 PELGEIRRSL
+149 PELGEIRRAL

-167 RRIGSILSQAK
+167 RRIGSILTQAK
-178 GEGIVD
+178 SEGLVD

-197 IPVPAGSKKK
+197 IPIPAGSKKK
-207 MPGIVYDESASG
+207 LPGIVYDESATG
-219 KTAFIE
+219 KTAFVE
-225 PFEIIELEN
+225 PLEIVELEN

-250 LFEFTEFLR
+250 LMEFTEFLR
-259 PCLGGLIAASEYI
+259 PYLGGLIAASEYI

-321 IVPLTLSLSHEKHI
+321 IVPLTLSLNKEKHI

-369 EVSEMMIF
+369 EVSEMLIF

-426 EPAAGGAIAEAVLAR
+426 EPAAGGAIAEAVLSR
-441 LDAMGAYGVITTHY
+441 LDEMGAYGVITTHY

-460 YADKSSGVVN
+460 YADKSSGVMN

-499 ARKMGLPS
+499 ARKMGLPAE
-507 DVVKDAEERA
+507 VVKDAEERA
-517 GSDFVNIERN
+517 GSEFVNIERN

-541 LARIKSTDKTLE
+541 LARIKTTDKTLE

-572 ILDEAKREAQ
+572 ILEEAKKEAQ
-582 EILDKANKEVERT
+582 EILDSANREVERT

-609 KVARGKLSQFKE
+609 KVARENLSKFKE
-621 ELQQEKLSEKDVAIE
+621 GLREEKPSENDAVIE
-636 RKMQQILARKE
+636 RKMQQIIARKE
-647 RERERKA
+647 RERVRKEK
-654 RRGEMP
+654 RGEIP
-660 DQVRHD
+660 GQAVNDGSQA
-666 EGGVRHDEGGV
+666 G
-677 RHDGGEVRHDEG
+677 HDGKGSR
-689 GVRRDGGQGR
+689 
-699 LDGKDGAEKVTLKVG
+699 KEKAAVDNSPLKVG

-729 QIAAKYI
+729 QVAAKYV

-742 IISKLAPGKVER
+742 IISKLAPGKVEK

-760 KDKSRTTF
+760 KDKTRSTF

-780 RRKLAF
+780 RRKLDF
-786 RPTIDIRGERLADAL
+786 KPTIDIRGERLADAL